1 MDEQEINI
9 ISNSTRKEKFKNF
22 VINNKKILLF
32 LILIS
37 ILSILIL
44 FFILEYKKKDRIKL
58 ADKYNYLILNYSA
71 SNKDITNSELTK
83 IIFKKD
89 KAYSPLA
96 LYFLIDKE
104 IEKDKKIINQ
114 YFDFIINDIG
124 LEKDLVNLN
133 IYKKAL
139 YNGDSQNENF
149 LIQTLDP
156 LIKENS
162 VWTSHALY
170 FLGEYFYSKGD
181 KIKAKEFFNNIILNS
196 DSNKEIQLEAQKR
209 LQRDLSD

>member
-22 VINNKKILLF
+22 VINNKKRLLF

-196 DSNKEIQLEAQKR
+196 DSNKEIKLEAQKR